1 MNFHH
6 YDWADSEVERINIE
20 YDLATLIVWN
30 DTLQKRLAVECSG
43 LAGITNLCIWDD
55 TSIMS
60 ANVYPVVNAD
70 NEFLRNFYGA
80 YSKGMDYGGRTLD
93 NGFLELRIELSNY
106 ISFSI
111 YCQNIEVKEC
121 DE

>member
-6 YDWADSEVERINIE
+6 YSWADSDVERINIE
-20 YDLATLIVWN
+20 YDLASLIIWN
-30 DTLQKRLAVECSG
+30 DTLQKRLIVECSG
-43 LAGITNLCIWDD
+43 LAGITNLCVWDD

-60 ANVYPVVNAD
+60 ANAYPVL
-70 NEFLRNFYGA
+70 NENNDFLRSFFRA

-93 NGFLELRIELSNY
+93 TGFLELRIELSNY
-106 ISFSI
+106 IPFSI

>member
-6 YDWADSEVERINIE
+6 YDFADSLIEKINIE

-30 DTLQKRLAVECSG
+30 DTLQKNLTVECSG

-70 NEFLRNFYGA
+70 NEFLRNFYEA
-80 YSKGMDYGGRTLD
+80 YSEGMDYGGRTLET
-93 NGFLELRIELSNY
+93 GFLELRIELRNH

-111 YCQNIEVKEC
+111 YCQNIEVKE
-121 DE
+121 